1 MNDFDKTREAK
12 MSNDLPKEKQQFNGP
27 LSSYD
32 PKLFPAVAKALVAS
46 ANKIIGESLRNN
58 EADLRYLWITDMTND
73 KAPSVIYV
81 PTEANISILEA
92 GRSSNR

>member
-1 MNDFDKTREAK
+1 
-12 MSNDLPKEKQQFNGP
+12 MSNELPKEKQQFNGP

-32 PKLFPAVAKALVAS
+32 PKRFPAVAKALVAS